1 MYFICQTCKVI
12 KSQFDEKKQPSLIK
26 NHCFNFLSTF
36 SRGGLFYGHIHRR
49 CLWFSEALKGN
60 FPSFLQRDQ
69 ITISFGLKLS
79 LKKTKHKQLR
89 DERLYMLYV
98 VVYQVIGI
106 LYDSVIFCQLSTIC
120 NVSTYMA
127 CLYNL
132 NRRKIVPSSLGG
144 PCSLQAKKFFDFG
157 RKFVQRRTSKVNL
170 PNHLQVQWW

>member
-1 MYFICQTCKVI
+1 MYFICQNCKVI
-12 KSQFDEKKQPSLIK
+12 KSQQFDKKNQPSLIK

-36 SRGGLFYGHIHRR
+36 SRGGLFYGYIHRR

-89 DERLYMLYV
+89 DERLYKLYV
-98 VVYQVIGI
+98 VIYQVIGI
-106 LYDSVIFCQLSTIC
+106 LYDSAIFCQLSTIC
-120 NVSTYMA
+120 KYYML

-132 NRRKIVPSSLGG
+132 NRRKIVPSSFGG
-144 PCSLQAKKFFDFG
+144 LLSITSLKYF
-157 RKFVQRRTSKVNL
+157 
-170 PNHLQVQWW
+170 

>member
-12 KSQFDEKKQPSLIK
+12 KSQQFDKKKLTQSNQKPLFQFLI
-26 NHCFNFLSTF
+26 NF
-36 SRGGLFYGHIHRR
+36 SRGGLFYGYIHRR

-106 LYDSVIFCQLSTIC
+106 LYDSAIFCQLSTIC
-120 NVSTYMA
+120 MYYYML

-132 NRRKIVPSSLGG
+132 NRRKIVPSSFGG
-144 PCSLQAKKFFDFG
+144 LLSITSLKYF
-157 RKFVQRRTSKVNL
+157 
-170 PNHLQVQWW
+170 